1 MNRFTRKTHLALVF
15 MGLVVA
21 AGFARATTS
30 DTNLAGIVNKFLAA
44 RQATM
49 LEKSALTDIDALLA
63 FYAEDVVYE
72 HPRVKMKIEG
82 KATMREGMGKFL
94 GLTRD
99 ARIVTL
105 NQISNLNVV
114 VAEYQVTFKA
124 QDGNAWKEVTRKQVS
139 LFEFEGEKIKRVVDY
154 W

>member
-1 MNRFTRKTHLALVF
+1 MIKLTWKSFLSAVF
-15 MGLVVA
+15 IGLVMSGGYTRA
-21 AGFARATTS
+21 AAS
-30 DTNLAGIVNKFLAA
+30 DVDLQGIVKKYLAA

-49 LEKSALTDIDALLA
+49 LQASSMADVDALLA
-63 FYAEDVVYE
+63 FYADDVVYE

-82 KATMREGMGKFL
+82 KATMKEGMARFL

-99 ARIVTL
+99 ASIVTL

-114 VAEYQVTFKA
+114 VAEYQVTFKTE
-124 QDGNAWKEVTRKQVS
+124 DKKSWKEVTRKQVS